1 MVTGITTGLGPGRL
15 EALQCRRRPQTY
27 VIISTPLTEGW
38 SRHVETQKG
47 PADVLRE

>member
-15 EALQCRRRPQTY
+15 EALHSRRRPQTY
-27 VIISTPLTEGW
+27 VISTPSAEG
-38 SRHVETQKG
+38 RLRRVETQKN